1 MSPSVHLAPTTV
13 VIIGA
18 GFAGIC
24 MASTLQLRL
33 SVYDYCIYDRNA
45 DIGGREILEY
55 LDSVARHFGVHQH
68 FTGSRD
74 WTGSSWND
82 GDQEWTIE
90 LQDVTSGQRYIQRCQ
105 FLISCVGGLTNPR
118 QVLLPGM
125 DCFRGAILHT
135 ARWDHEVKFDDKRV
149 VVIGNGASAAQLIP
163 ALAGTPSQITQVMR
177 TPEYLIPS
185 SDRTFSRVAQLL
197 LRCMPGPW
205 LVIRMLI
212 FIYMEMTFL
221 FFQKSKVGEIGR
233 KISEQESLAH
243 MRESTPKILVHLNA
257 ELSLRVQGRR
267 IFNKAYTAA
276 LHRSDVDVVR
286 GHVTQV
292 QEFSVVLNQGQ
303 EIDADIIV
311 FATGFETSQYDT
323 PMQGSGGET
332 RLNHWK
338 KRGHKSTY
346 KSVAMSGFPNM
357 FFVLGPNSGR
367 LHTSTLLSIEWHS
380 EYITRVIKPIII
392 GNKGGTVQVRARDEN
407 IYQARLLE
415 ALKYTVH
422 DASCSSILIDKET
435 GTNWVSPIRN
445 TFRYR
450 LLLIGIPVGFR
461 GKVGNLLSVDEPL
474 KEVTKKKN
482 RNEKDLFGAVRMS
495 YSTIVTAW
503 FSFDPIR
510 YLHRGDDNRGLK
522 YKLNQFLKNRGEDPA
537 QWPYAYLVSVPRFLC
552 WSRSV
557 VSWWYLYAADRRLDA
572 VIMEINNSFDEKR
585 PVLFRAESDE
595 GKLKFITRISFQ
607 ETPIDASQAKWTQV
621 VRLLLFWTMPGTLTT
636 PRIIF
641 QALHLH
647 YYLAGMKMKD
657 KPVVQPGT
665 IPPGGRVLE
674 RVFRQ
679 WLEFSLLERS
689 PLRDVEIQY
698 IPSRS
703 ISNETF
709 TLKPCSSEESLGPKL
724 RQLKIEP
731 VDPSFYRALAQ
742 RRTMREILMEAME
755 PCGCDADPMTRVLVV
770 SDRELL
776 LLLLEGLKEDDE
788 KGHGSWRTAYALDH
802 FVQSR
807 GDSAL
812 ASAYWAVTRRFRV
825 ADSMLVGSK
834 WLP

>member
-45 DIGGREILEY
+45 DIG
-55 LDSVARHFGVHQH
+55 
-68 FTGSRD
+68 
-74 WTGSSWND
+74 
-82 GDQEWTIE
+82 
-90 LQDVTSGQRYIQRCQ
+90 
-105 FLISCVGGLTNPR
+105 
-118 QVLLPGM
+118 
-125 DCFRGAILHT
+125 
-135 ARWDHEVKFDDKRV
+135 
-149 VVIGNGASAAQLIP
+149 
-163 ALAGTPSQITQVMR
+163 
-177 TPEYLIPS
+177 
-185 SDRTFSRVAQLL
+185 
-197 LRCMPGPW
+197 
-205 LVIRMLI
+205 
-212 FIYMEMTFL
+212 
-221 FFQKSKVGEIGR
+221 
-233 KISEQESLAH
+233 
-243 MRESTPKILVHLNA
+243 
-257 ELSLRVQGRR
+257 GRR

-435 GTNWVSPIRN
+435 GTNC
-445 TFRYR
+445 
-450 LLLIGIPVGFR
+450 
-461 GKVGNLLSVDEPL
+461 
-474 KEVTKKKN
+474 
-482 RNEKDLFGAVRMS
+482 
-495 YSTIVTAW
+495 
-503 FSFDPIR
+503 FDPIR
-510 YLHRGDDNRGLK
+510 YLHRGDDDRGLK

-585 PVLFRAESDE
+585 PVLFRGGGLYACWVKMAAVRLKVRVYGECDFDVGSFGSGVVWDANQLFPIPETYESAHAAALMCAGASVWECLQDPRE
-595 GKLKFITRISFQ
+595 PARPSERVGVLGIGGLGHLAIKLASAMGCEVIALSRSETKREAAMSFGANEFHILDMTSEVLSEKQ
-607 ETPIDASQAKWTQV
+607 IAPVK
-621 VRLLLFWTMPGTLTT
+621 RLLLCSTSSAMEDLGRLMPLVDTGGIIYPLGVSFGELKVPLLAVMAKGLRIQGSRRRIYPTIMTFPLTSEG
-636 PRIIF
+636 I
-641 QALHLH
+641 
-647 YYLAGMKMKD
+647 
-657 KPVVQPGT
+657 
-665 IPPGGRVLE
+665 
-674 RVFRQ
+674 
-679 WLEFSLLERS
+679 
-689 PLRDVEIQY
+689 
-698 IPSRS
+698 
-703 ISNETF
+703 ET
-709 TLKPCSSEESLGPKL
+709 S
-724 RQLKIEP
+724 
-731 VDPSFYRALAQ
+731 
-742 RRTMREILMEAME
+742 MRELREGRIRYKA
-755 PCGCDADPMTRVLVV
+755 VL
-770 SDRELL
+770 
-776 LLLLEGLKEDDE
+776 
-788 KGHGSWRTAYALDH
+788 Y
-802 FVQSR
+802 Q
-807 GDSAL
+807 
-812 ASAYWAVTRRFRV
+812 
-825 ADSMLVGSK
+825 
-834 WLP
+834 

>member
-45 DIGGREILEY
+45 DIGGVWYKNTYPGCAVDIPGFCYSLSFGPRPNYSRMYPPQREILEY

-90 LQDVTSGQRYIQRCQ
+90 LQDVSSGQRYIQRCQ

-125 DCFRGAILHT
+125 DCFRGAIMHT

-163 ALAGTPSQITQVMR
+163 ALAGTPSHITQVMR
-177 TPEYLIPS
+177 TPEYLVPS
-185 SDRTFSRVAQLL
+185 SDRTLSRVAQLL
-197 LRCMPGPW
+197 LRWMPGPW

-212 FIYMEMTFL
+212 FIYMEMTLL

-243 MRESTPKILVHLNA
+243 MRESTP
-257 ELSLRVQGRR
+257 SRR

-276 LHRSDVDVVR
+276 LHRPDVDVVR

-407 IYQARLLE
+407 MYQARLLE

-422 DASCSSILIDKET
+422 DASCSSVKWDA
-435 GTNWVSPIRN
+435 
-445 TFRYR
+445 
-450 LLLIGIPVGFR
+450 
-461 GKVGNLLSVDEPL
+461 L
-474 KEVTKKKN
+474 K
-482 RNEKDLFGAVRMS
+482 
-495 YSTIVTAW
+495 AW
-503 FSFDPIR
+503 
-510 YLHRGDDNRGLK
+510 
-522 YKLNQFLKNRGEDPA
+522 Q
-537 QWPYAYLVSVPRFLC
+537 YA
-552 WSRSV
+552 
-557 VSWWYLYAADRRLDA
+557 
-572 VIMEINNSFDEKR
+572 I
-585 PVLFRAESDE
+585 
-595 GKLKFITRISFQ
+595 
-607 ETPIDASQAKWTQV
+607 
-621 VRLLLFWTMPGTLTT
+621 
-636 PRIIF
+636 
-641 QALHLH
+641 
-647 YYLAGMKMKD
+647 
-657 KPVVQPGT
+657 
-665 IPPGGRVLE
+665 
-674 RVFRQ
+674 
-679 WLEFSLLERS
+679 
-689 PLRDVEIQY
+689 
-698 IPSRS
+698 
-703 ISNETF
+703 
-709 TLKPCSSEESLGPKL
+709 
-724 RQLKIEP
+724 
-731 VDPSFYRALAQ
+731 
-742 RRTMREILMEAME
+742 
-755 PCGCDADPMTRVLVV
+755 
-770 SDRELL
+770 
-776 LLLLEGLKEDDE
+776 
-788 KGHGSWRTAYALDH
+788 
-802 FVQSR
+802 
-807 GDSAL
+807 
-812 ASAYWAVTRRFRV
+812 
-825 ADSMLVGSK
+825 
-834 WLP
+834 

>member
-45 DIGGREILEY
+45 DIGGVWYKNTYIPGFCYSLSFGPRPNYSRMYPPQREILEY

-125 DCFRGAILHT
+125 DCFRGAIMHT

-197 LRCMPGPW
+197 LRWMPGPW

-212 FIYMEMTFL
+212 FIYMEITFL

-243 MRESTPKILVHLNA
+243 MRESTPSSGS
-257 ELSLRVQGRR
+257 LSHSYGESRR

-435 GTNWVSPIRN
+435 GTNWFVYPWSSL
-445 TFRYR
+445 YMWYE
-450 LLLIGIPVGFR
+450 V
-461 GKVGNLLSVDEPL
+461 KWDAL
-474 KEVTKKKN
+474 K
-482 RNEKDLFGAVRMS
+482 
-495 YSTIVTAW
+495 AW
-503 FSFDPIR
+503 
-510 YLHRGDDNRGLK
+510 
-522 YKLNQFLKNRGEDPA
+522 Q
-537 QWPYAYLVSVPRFLC
+537 YA
-552 WSRSV
+552 
-557 VSWWYLYAADRRLDA
+557 
-572 VIMEINNSFDEKR
+572 I
-585 PVLFRAESDE
+585 
-595 GKLKFITRISFQ
+595 
-607 ETPIDASQAKWTQV
+607 
-621 VRLLLFWTMPGTLTT
+621 
-636 PRIIF
+636 
-641 QALHLH
+641 
-647 YYLAGMKMKD
+647 
-657 KPVVQPGT
+657 
-665 IPPGGRVLE
+665 
-674 RVFRQ
+674 
-679 WLEFSLLERS
+679 
-689 PLRDVEIQY
+689 
-698 IPSRS
+698 
-703 ISNETF
+703 
-709 TLKPCSSEESLGPKL
+709 
-724 RQLKIEP
+724 
-731 VDPSFYRALAQ
+731 
-742 RRTMREILMEAME
+742 
-755 PCGCDADPMTRVLVV
+755 
-770 SDRELL
+770 
-776 LLLLEGLKEDDE
+776 
-788 KGHGSWRTAYALDH
+788 
-802 FVQSR
+802 
-807 GDSAL
+807 
-812 ASAYWAVTRRFRV
+812 
-825 ADSMLVGSK
+825 
-834 WLP
+834 